1 MLKQR
6 FIFLI
11 FSICIL
17 SGISL
22 AQSYYDYK
30 LSSINFSG
38 NNTFSSSELQSI
50 IESKVSPMWFWVFLH
65 SFTPLG
71 DAEVYFDSSNI
82 SVDLIALKEFYRAN
96 GYFLT
101 KISYRI
107 QADTSNKAVNLF
119 YDIKENKP
127 FYYKKISLLGL
138 NDLSEYDQG
147 RMQDELVKLDS
158 TKRYSESEI
167 QQNINAIRKFLS
179 NNGYVAAQYD
189 STVIAIDTLNYRVNV
204 SITFNIGNR
213 FTISDIIVKK
223 TGTSIEQITNQL
235 IDEIVGIKQGS
246 VFDQSAIDR
255 SELRLLKTEL
265 FTSVYINTLI
275 KDTTE
280 NKIPLEVNATIGSL
294 NGLSPEIKADNE
306 FNSFNTGLGISYI
319 RKNFLG
325 DARKLT
331 LSTSFRFIDVL
342 NFNFKNLFKAGV
354 KNDSTFQGV
363 LDFNLRM
370 EQPYFLGK
378 PILTTTELYY
388 RSQTF
393 IGQMIKSYGGSQ
405 KFDFEMPFYT
415 FVTLLRPNI
424 TYDVSKQQVDYGD
437 TSNISITSLTPGI
450 GLELGS
456 SKTNDLQFPSTGYM
470 LFLTPEIFQ
479 SKTTISVINN
489 IANQQNSLIDSS
501 IEGSTYFYRIQ
512 LGGTNYIPLNYSKTL
527 VFASKIRGGYIQ
539 SFYRSD
545 NNLIPVKELIPPNKT
560 FYAGGSNS
568 VRGWRAR
575 ELVPRDTVQ
584 YIGFTTES
592 NYIRGGTVWIEGSFE
607 LRNKF
612 NEYLGAVLFA
622 DYGNTWNSWKDVV
635 WKDFAVSV
643 GWGFRLY
650 TPIAPFRLDFGTKF
664 YNPFNE
670 KTIFEVNFLKNVEI
684 HFGIGEAF

>member
-6 FIFLI
+6 FILLYCVLSF
-11 FSICIL
+11 
-17 SGISL
+17 SGISF
-22 AQSYYDYK
+22 AQSYYDYE
-30 LSSINFSG
+30 LNSINFSE
-38 NNTFSSSELQSI
+38 NNNFSSSELQSI

-65 SFTPLG
+65 SFTPFG

-82 SVDLIALKEFYRAN
+82 SVDLLALKEFYHAN
-96 GYFLT
+96 GYFLS
-101 KISYRI
+101 KINYRI
-107 QADTSNKAVNLF
+107 DVDTSNKTINLY
-119 YDIKENKP
+119 YDIKENQP
-127 FYYKKISLLGL
+127 FYYRNISLIGL
-138 NDLSEYDQG
+138 NNLSEYDNNRLQN
-147 RMQDELVKLDS
+147 DLIKLDS
-158 TKRYSESEI
+158 TKRYSENEI
-167 QQNINAIRKFLS
+167 QQNINSIRKFLV
-179 NNGYVAAQYD
+179 NNGYVAAHYD
-189 STVIAIDTLNYRVNV
+189 STVITIDTLNYHVDV
-204 SITFNIGNR
+204 SITFNLGNR
-213 FTISDIIVKK
+213 FTISDIVIKK
-223 TGTSIEQITNQL
+223 SGISEEQITNQL
-235 IDEIVGIKQGS
+235 IYEIVGIKQGS

-255 SELRLLKTEL
+255 SELRLMKTEL
-265 FTSVYINTLI
+265 FTSVYINTLL
-275 KDTTE
+275 KDTIK
-280 NKIPLEVNATIGSL
+280 NQIPLEVNAVIGSL
-294 NGLSPEIKADNE
+294 NGLAPEIKADNE

-319 RKNFLG
+319 RKNFFG

-331 LSTSFRFIDVL
+331 LSTSFRFIDIL
-342 NFNFKNLFKAGV
+342 NFNFKNLFKSGV

-393 IGQMIKSYGGSQ
+393 IGLTIKSYGGAQ
-405 KFDFEMPFYT
+405 KFDFEMPLYT
-415 FVTLLRPNI
+415 FVTLLRPSL
-424 TYDVSKQQVDYGD
+424 TFDVSNQQVDNID
-437 TSNISITSLTPGI
+437 SSSISITSLTPGI

-456 SKTNDLQFPSTGYM
+456 SKTNDLQFPSEGYM

-489 IANQQNSLIDSS
+489 IPNQQSGLIDSS
-501 IEGSTYFYRIQ
+501 LEGSTYFYRIQ

-527 VFASKIRGGYIQ
+527 VFASKLRGGYIQ
-539 SFYRSD
+539 SFYGSD
-545 NNLIPVKELIPPNKT
+545 NSLIPANELIPPNKT

-612 NEYLGAVLFA
+612 SKYFGVVLFA
-622 DYGNTWNSWKDVV
+622 DYGNTWNKWKDVI
-635 WKDFAVSV
+635 WKDFAVSL

-670 KTIFEVNFLKNVEI
+670 KTIFDVNFLKNVEI